1 MNDCMTL
8 FAYPQKAA
16 FGRVLPKT
24 KIYQYAGPSTA
35 MKKLFVDQV
44 DQIAWAYKLAPET
57 INIKVTKAV
66 PEIQVFSI
74 VLKTGELKED
84 ILRCIDKA
92 IPFPILFELSYDGK
106 VKAMACYKR
115 PNEAD
120 SAKWVL
126 SGYFETPWLAA
137 NAPRKTLPIML
148 DMTALY
154 AELLRAIIPHPAK
167 QGESLQ
173 EHIVR
178 VDTIRARQQEV
189 TKAEARLTR
198 EKQFNRKVEINAN
211 IRTIQQEIADLTGK
225 TLRSE

>member
-1 MNDCMTL
+1 MTL

-16 FGRVLPKT
+16 FGRILPKT

-35 MKKLFVDQV
+35 MKKLLVDQV

-57 INIKVTKAV
+57 INIPATKTV
-66 PEIQVFSI
+66 PEIQVFTI
-74 VLKTGELKED
+74 ALKSGELKED
-84 ILRCIDKA
+84 VLRCIDKA

-106 VKAMACYKR
+106 VKAVACYKR

-137 NAPRKTLPIML
+137 EAKRMVLPITL
-148 DMTALY
+148 DLAALY

-173 EHIVR
+173 DHIAR
-178 VDTIRARQQEV
+178 MDTIRARQLEV
-189 TKAEARLTR
+189 AKAEAKLTR
-198 EKQFNRKVEINAN
+198 EKQFNRKVALNAE
-211 IRTIQQEIADLTGK
+211 IRTMQNEIAFMTGK
-225 TLRSE
+225 KQRSE

>member
-1 MNDCMTL
+1 MTL

-57 INIKVTKAV
+57 INIKATKAV
-66 PEIQVFSI
+66 PEIQVFTI
-74 VLKTGELKED
+74 ALKSGELKED
-84 ILRCIDKA
+84 VLRCIDKA
-92 IPFPILFELSYDGK
+92 IPFPILFELSCDGK
-106 VKAMACYKR
+106 VKAVACYKR

-120 SAKWVL
+120 SVKWVL

-137 NAPRKTLPIML
+137 DAPRAALPIML
-148 DMTALY
+148 DLAALY

-167 QGESLQ
+167 QGESLPD
-173 EHIVR
+173 HIAR
-178 VDTIRARQQEV
+178 VDIIRARQQDV
-189 TKAEARLTR
+189 AKAEAKLTR
-198 EKQFNRKVEINAN
+198 EKQFNRKVAINAE
-211 IRTIQQEIADLTGK
+211 IRTMQNEIAVMTGEK
-225 TLRSE
+225 QRSE

>member
-1 MNDCMTL
+1 MTL

-35 MKKLFVDQV
+35 MKDLFVRQV

-57 INIKVTKAV
+57 INIKATKAV
-66 PEIQVFSI
+66 PEIQVFTI
-74 VLKTGELKED
+74 ALKTGELKED
-84 ILRCIDKA
+84 VLRCIDKA

-106 VKAMACYKR
+106 VKAVACYKR

-120 SAKWVL
+120 STKWVL

-137 NAPRKTLPIML
+137 DTPRAALPIML
-148 DMTALY
+148 DLAALY

-167 QGESLQ
+167 QGESLAD
-173 EHIVR
+173 HIAR

-189 TKAEARLTR
+189 AKAEARLGK

>member
-1 MNDCMTL
+1 MTL

-16 FGRVLPKT
+16 FGRILPKT

-57 INIKVTKAV
+57 INIKATKAV
-66 PEIQVFSI
+66 PEIQVFTI
-74 VLKTGELKED
+74 ALKTGELKED
-84 ILRCIDKA
+84 ILSCIDKS
-92 IPFPILFELSYDGK
+92 IPFPILFELVYDGK
-106 VKAMACYKR
+106 VKAVACYKR

-137 NAPRKTLPIML
+137 DAPRKTLPIML

-189 TKAEARLTR
+189 AKAEARLGK

-211 IRTIQQEIADLTGK
+211 IRTIQTEIAELTGK
-225 TLRSE
+225 TVRSE

>member
-1 MNDCMTL
+1 MTL

-35 MKKLFVDQV
+35 MKDLFVRQV

-57 INIKVTKAV
+57 INIKATKAV
-66 PEIQVFSI
+66 PEIQVFTI
-74 VLKTGELKED
+74 ALKTGELKED
-84 ILRCIDKA
+84 VLRCIDKA

-106 VKAMACYKR
+106 VKAVACYKR

-137 NAPRKTLPIML
+137 DTPRAALPIML
-148 DMTALY
+148 DLAALY

-167 QGESLQ
+167 QGESLSD
-173 EHIVR
+173 HIAR

-189 TKAEARLTR
+189 AKAEAKLTR
-198 EKQFNRKVEINAN
+198 EKQFNRKVAINAE
-211 IRTIQQEIADLTGK
+211 IRTMQNEIAVMTGEK
-225 TLRSE
+225 QRSE